1 MSVCAGIKR
10 DGGRCTAPALPG
22 EGYCY
27 GHHPDYAQKRRRNAA
42 KSHRTRSASP
52 EIAAIKER
60 LSALADDVLK
70 GSVDRADGAVVAQ
83 ILNVYLRAT
92 GMELKIKESEELE
105 RRLEELEELQSARGR
120 RGRVDGVKGP
130 AATPRA
136 GGGRGRDRNTP
147 ARRYGAG
154 LRPNDGRSGDVRGA
168 YEPYAGHTS
177 SVRGS

>member
-27 GHHPDYAQKRRRNAA
+27 GHHPDFAEKRRRNAA
-42 KSHRTRSASP
+42 KSHKARSASP

-92 GMELKIKESEELE
+92 GIELKIKESEELE
-105 RRLEELEELQSARGR
+105 RRLEELEELQKRQR
-120 RGRVDGVKGP
+120 Q
-130 AATPRA
+130 
-136 GGGRGRDRNTP
+136 GGASQWG
-147 ARRYGAG
+147 
-154 LRPNDGRSGDVRGA
+154 
-168 YEPYAGHTS
+168 
-177 SVRGS
+177 